1 MGFTAPSGWNIWK
14 MRFEKQ
20 SEGESDMKYY
30 STRDAAV
37 RMDAAEAIKMG
48 LSRDGGLL
56 TPTRIPQIDRAFLER
71 LIPMEYAQ
79 RAAKVMALY
88 LTDYSEEELL
98 TFGRNAYG
106 PAQFDDPAAAPVRKV
121 EDGLYCLEPWHGPT
135 SAFKDMALQMLPQLL
150 SAALRKTGEKRTAC
164 ILAATSGDTG
174 KAALAGYAG
183 LPGIE
188 IEVFYPNAGTSEIQR
203 LQMATQAGDNVSV
216 YAVNGNFDDAQT
228 GVKRVF
234 GDASVAEEL
243 EKRNICLSS
252 ANSINWGRLVPQI
265 VYYFYAYFRLVEQG
279 NVAWGQPVDFC
290 VPTGNFGDILAGYYA
305 KQMGLPVG
313 KLVCASNK
321 NNVLTDFIKTGTY
334 DARRTFY
341 KTTSPSMDILIS
353 SNLERLLYH
362 VSGSSAKV
370 AGWMADL
377 AKTGMY
383 TVDAETLACIQASFA
398 CGCADDTAGAAEINA
413 RFEQDNYLCDTHT
426 AVAFC
431 VAETVR
437 SAAPMVV
444 LSTASPYK
452 FPRDVLAAL
461 GETAPE
467 SDFAAMAALNV
478 KTGCPVP
485 ASLSVLNTL
494 PVRFNTVIEPAA
506 IRDAALK

>member
-1 MGFTAPSGWNIWK
+1 MITQQGGNVNVI
-14 MRFEKQ
+14 
-20 SEGESDMKYY
+20 
-30 STRDAAV
+30 AV
-37 RMDAAEAIKMG
+37 
-48 LSRDGGLL
+48 
-56 TPTRIPQIDRAFLER
+56 
-71 LIPMEYAQ
+71 
-79 RAAKVMALY
+79 
-88 LTDYSEEELL
+88 
-98 TFGRNAYG
+98 
-106 PAQFDDPAAAPVRKV
+106 
-121 EDGLYCLEPWHGPT
+121 H
-135 SAFKDMALQMLPQLL
+135 
-150 SAALRKTGEKRTAC
+150 
-164 ILAATSGDTG
+164 
-174 KAALAGYAG
+174 
-183 LPGIE
+183 
-188 IEVFYPNAGTSEIQR
+188 
-203 LQMATQAGDNVSV
+203 
-216 YAVNGNFDDAQT
+216 GNFDDAQS
-228 GVKRVF
+228 GVKEIF
-234 GDASVAEEL
+234 SDENLMEEL
-243 EKRNICLSS
+243 KEKGYAFSS
-252 ANSINWGRLVPQI
+252 ANSINWGRLAPQI
-265 VYYFYAYFRLVEQG
+265 VYYFSAYADAVKAG
-279 NVAWGQPVDFC
+279 HIVAGEEINFS

-383 TVDAETLACIQASFA
+383 TVDAETLARIQASFA

-467 SDFAAMAALNV
+467 SDFAAMAALNA